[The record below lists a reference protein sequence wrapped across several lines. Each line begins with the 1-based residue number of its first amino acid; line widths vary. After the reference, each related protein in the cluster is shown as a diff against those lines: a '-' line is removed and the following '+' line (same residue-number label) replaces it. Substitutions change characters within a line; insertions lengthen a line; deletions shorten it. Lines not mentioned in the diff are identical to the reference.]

1 MINSKILLLKG
12 NIMNIKI
19 DKKDDVILKIL
30 HYFITEEDYKPII
43 INGLENEIWLEN
55 MQSDL
60 KLIRINTNY
69 IHNEEQ
75 LKTDMY
81 KAQSIMKSIKRN
93 TFSLKMNMLNL
104 LLDTGDSVKVID
116 TKNIETIKVDEI
128 SDFKKNKV
136 VKEFFPKVSDAELT
150 DQVDPIEFFKLT
162 EDMNQKTI
170 KNEKKLAKIFSQK
183 KPVVTYALIVLNIM
197 VYLFMALYDL
207 DGTYFYALA
216 NNYEFVQ
223 NGQIYRLLT
232 SMFLHA
238 DIIHI
243 GCNMYALYIL
253 GPQVERYYGKT
264 KFLLIYLLSGILG
277 SIFSCVFMSADTISM
292 GASGAIFGLLGSI
305 AYFTYYYR
313 ATLQGLLRSQVL
325 PVILLN
331 LAIGF
336 MVPGIDISGHIGGL
350 IGGTLVSMAIG
361 IGDKGRK
368 TDQINGIIVFIL
380 MTFAMLYMVYIK

>member
-1 MINSKILLLKG
+1 
-12 NIMNIKI
+12 MNIKI

-81 KAQSIMKSIKRN
+81 KAQTIMRSIKRN
-93 TFSLKMNMLNL
+93 TFSFRMNMLNL

-116 TKNIETIKVDEI
+116 TKNIETIKIGEI
-128 SDFKKNKV
+128 NDFKKNKF

-150 DQVDPIEFFKLT
+150 DQVDPVELFKLT

-170 KNEKKLAKIFSQK
+170 KNEKKLAKIFSPK
-183 KPVVTYALIVLNIM
+183 KPVITYALIVLNIM
-197 VYLFMALYDL
+197 VYLFMLLYDTV
-207 DGTYFYALA
+207 DQTYFYALA
-216 NNYEFVQ
+216 NDYEGIQ
-223 NGQIYRLLT
+223 NGQIYRLIT
-232 SMFLHA
+232 SMFLHS

-243 GCNMYALYIL
+243 ACNMYALYIL
-253 GPQVERYYGKT
+253 GPVVERYYGKT
-264 KFLLIYLLSGILG
+264 KFLIIYMLSGILG
-277 SIFSCVFMSADTISM
+277 SIFSAAFMSADTISI

-313 ATLQGLLRSQVL
+313 ATLQGLLRSQIL

-331 LAIGF
+331 LALGF
-336 MVPGIDISGHIGGL
+336 MIPGIDVSGHIGGL
-350 IGGTLVSMAIG
+350 IGGILVSMAIG
-361 IGDKGRK
+361 IGDKGR
-368 TDQINGIIVFIL
+368 TSDQINGIIVYIL
-380 MTFAMLYMVYIK
+380 MTAAMLYMVFIK

>member
-1 MINSKILLLKG
+1 
-12 NIMNIKI
+12 MNIKI

-81 KAQSIMKSIKRN
+81 KAQTIMRSIKRN
-93 TFSLKMNMLNL
+93 TFSFRMNMLNL

-116 TKNIETIKVDEI
+116 TKNIETIKIGEI
-128 SDFKKNKV
+128 NDFKKNKF

-150 DQVDPIEFFKLT
+150 DQVDPVEFFKLT

-170 KNEKKLAKIFSQK
+170 KNEKKLAKIFSPK
-183 KPVVTYALIVLNIM
+183 KPIITYALIVLNIM
-197 VYLFMALYDL
+197 VYLFMLLYDTV
-207 DGTYFYALA
+207 DQTYFYALA
-216 NNYEFVQ
+216 NDYEGIQ
-223 NGQIYRLLT
+223 NGQIYRLIT
-232 SMFLHA
+232 SMFLHS

-243 GCNMYALYIL
+243 ACNMYALYIL
-253 GPQVERYYGKT
+253 GPVVERYYGKT
-264 KFLLIYLLSGILG
+264 KFLIIYMLSGILG
-277 SIFSCVFMSADTISM
+277 SIFSAAFMSADTISI

-313 ATLQGLLRSQVL
+313 ATLQGLLRSQIL

-331 LAIGF
+331 LALGF
-336 MVPGIDISGHIGGL
+336 MIPGIDVSGHIGGL
-350 IGGTLVSMAIG
+350 IGGILVSMAIG
-361 IGDKGRK
+361 IGDKGR
-368 TDQINGIIVFIL
+368 TSDQINGIIVYIL
-380 MTFAMLYMVYIK
+380 MTAAMLYMVFIK

>member
-1 MINSKILLLKG
+1 
-12 NIMNIKI
+12 MNIKI

-81 KAQSIMKSIKRN
+81 KAQTIMRSIKRN
-93 TFSLKMNMLNL
+93 TFSFRMNMLNL

-116 TKNIETIKVDEI
+116 TKNIETIKIGEI
-128 SDFKKNKV
+128 NDFKKNKF
-136 VKEFFPKVSDAELT
+136 VKEFFPKVSDVELT
-150 DQVDPIEFFKLT
+150 DQVDPVEFFKLT

-170 KNEKKLAKIFSQK
+170 KNEKKLAKIFSPK
-183 KPVVTYALIVLNIM
+183 KPVITYALIVLNIM
-197 VYLFMALYDL
+197 VYLFMLLYDTV
-207 DGTYFYALA
+207 DQTYFYALA
-216 NNYEFVQ
+216 NDYEGIQ
-223 NGQIYRLLT
+223 NGQIYRLIT
-232 SMFLHA
+232 SMFLHS

-243 GCNMYALYIL
+243 ACNMYALYIL
-253 GPQVERYYGKT
+253 GPVVERYYGKT
-264 KFLLIYLLSGILG
+264 KFLIIYMLSGILG
-277 SIFSCVFMSADTISM
+277 SIFSAAFMSADTISI

-313 ATLQGLLRSQVL
+313 ATLQGLLRSQIL

-331 LAIGF
+331 LALGF
-336 MVPGIDISGHIGGL
+336 IIPGIDVSGHIGGL
-350 IGGTLVSMAIG
+350 IGGILVSMAIG
-361 IGDKGRK
+361 IGDKGR
-368 TDQINGIIVFIL
+368 TSDQINGIIVYIL
-380 MTFAMLYMVYIK
+380 MTAAMLYMVFIK

>member
-1 MINSKILLLKG
+1 
-12 NIMNIKI
+12 MNIKI

-81 KAQSIMKSIKRN
+81 KAQTIMRSIKRN
-93 TFSLKMNMLNL
+93 TFSFRMNMLNL

-116 TKNIETIKVDEI
+116 TKNIETIKIGEI
-128 SDFKKNKV
+128 NDFKKNKF

-150 DQVDPIEFFKLT
+150 DQVDPVEFFKLT

-170 KNEKKLAKIFSQK
+170 KNEKKLAKIFSPK
-183 KPVVTYALIVLNIM
+183 KPVITYALIVLNIM
-197 VYLFMALYDL
+197 VYLFMLLYDTV
-207 DGTYFYALA
+207 DQTYFYALA
-216 NNYEFVQ
+216 NDYEGIQ
-223 NGQIYRLLT
+223 NGQIYRLIT
-232 SMFLHA
+232 SMFLHS

-243 GCNMYALYIL
+243 ACNMYALYIL
-253 GPQVERYYGKT
+253 GPVVERYYGKT
-264 KFLLIYLLSGILG
+264 KFLIIYMLSGILG
-277 SIFSCVFMSADTISM
+277 SIFSAAFMSANTISI

-313 ATLQGLLRSQVL
+313 ATLQGLLRSQIL

-331 LAIGF
+331 LALGF
-336 MVPGIDISGHIGGL
+336 MIPGIDVSGHIGGL
-350 IGGTLVSMAIG
+350 IGGILVSMAIG
-361 IGDKGRK
+361 IGDKGR
-368 TDQINGIIVFIL
+368 TSDQINGIIVYIL
-380 MTFAMLYMVYIK
+380 MTAAMLYMVFIK

>member
-1 MINSKILLLKG
+1 
-12 NIMNIKI
+12 MNIKI

-55 MQSDL
+55 MQNDL

-81 KAQSIMKSIKRN
+81 KAQSIMKSIKKS
-93 TFSLKMNMLNL
+93 TFSFRMNMLNL
-104 LLDTGDSVKVID
+104 LLDTGENVKVMD

-136 VKEFFPKVSDAELT
+136 VKEFFPKVSNAELT

-183 KPVVTYALIVLNIM
+183 KPVITYALIVLNIM
-197 VYLFMALYDL
+197 VYLFMVLYDV

-232 SMFLHA
+232 SMFLHS

-243 GCNMYALYIL
+243 ACNMYALYIL

-264 KFLLIYLLSGILG
+264 KFLLIYLLSGLLG
-277 SIFSCVFMSADTISM
+277 SIFSCAFMSADTISI

-313 ATLQGLLRSQVL
+313 ATLQGLLRSQVV

-350 IGGTLVSMAIG
+350 IGGILVSMGIG

-368 TDQINGIIVFIL
+368 ADQINGIIVFIL
-380 MTFAMLYMVYIK
+380 MTLAMLYMVFVK

>member
-1 MINSKILLLKG
+1 
-12 NIMNIKI
+12 MNIKI

-93 TFSLKMNMLNL
+93 TLSLRMNMLNL
-104 LLDTGDSVKVID
+104 LLDTGDSVKVMES
-116 TKNIETIKVDEI
+116 KNIETIKVGELN
-128 SDFKKNKV
+128 DFKKNEF

-150 DQVDPIEFFKLT
+150 DQVDPVEFFKLT
-162 EDMNQKTI
+162 EDMNQKTL
-170 KNEKKLAKIFSQK
+170 KNEKKLAKIFSPK
-183 KPVVTYALIVLNIM
+183 KPVITYALIVLNIM
-197 VYLFMALYDL
+197 VYLFMVLYDI
-207 DGTYFYALA
+207 DGNYFYALA

-223 NGQIYRLLT
+223 SGQIYRLIT
-232 SMFLHA
+232 SMFLHS

-243 GCNMYALYIL
+243 ACNMYALYIL
-253 GPQVERYYGKT
+253 GPIVERYYGKT
-264 KFLLIYLLSGILG
+264 KFLFIYMLSGILG
-277 SIFSCVFMSADTISM
+277 SVFSAAFMSADTISM

-313 ATLQGLLRSQVL
+313 ATLQGLLRSQIL
-325 PVILLN
+325 PVIILN
-331 LAIGF
+331 LALGF
-336 MVPGIDISGHIGGL
+336 MIPGIDISGHIGGL
-350 IGGTLVSMAIG
+350 LGGILISMAIG

-368 TDQINGIIVFIL
+368 SDQINGIIVYTI
-380 MTFAMLYMVYIK
+380 MTAAMLYMVFVK

>member
-1 MINSKILLLKG
+1 
-12 NIMNIKI
+12 MNIKI

-197 VYLFMALYDL
+197 VYLFMTLYDL